1 MRYDV
6 AAFVLTALVALV
18 AAALVGRSRTWVVP
32 GLLVAAVAL
41 RIAGSEL
48 RHVIIFRYYE
58 GFGDAVLYFENG
70 QRLLERHGFLG
81 LFDLQVWFGGANW
94 WGTRFLNRVT
104 ALVAGVTGP
113 SLRAEFL
120 VFSLLAFVGL
130 YLAAAAFR
138 NVGPQAQVRHMTLA
152 LWLWPS
158 LWFWPSSIGKEA
170 LITLAI
176 GLAVYGYA
184 GKRGRV
190 HWLPFLSG
198 MGLAFC
204 IRPHVAAVLA
214 MSAMIGH
221 WLGSWG
227 KITFRRVV
235 EAALAVVIAVYA
247 FQGMTAQFGLDQAD
261 LEGVREFVEF
271 RSDLTLK
278 GGSQVGTVGDGLAGV
293 PMALVNT
300 WLRPFPWEAHNLTS
314 LIAAAELTFLWG
326 LILLRRREV
335 LLALRHWR
343 RHRLLLFGLPF
354 LLIYT
359 LMIGLTF
366 GNLGIIARQRS
377 PAFVFAFFLVLAVP
391 QRAPQRSARTA
402 MPPASPRRLPAGRP
416 LDAARTAP
424 PRGA

>member
-1 MRYDV
+1 MSYDIV
-6 AAFVLTALVALV
+6 AFVLVALV
-18 AAALVGRSRTWVVP
+18 ALAAAAALARGRTWYLP
-32 GLLVAAVAL
+32 ALLLAAVAL
-41 RIAGSEL
+41 RIVGAEL
-48 RHVIIFRYYE
+48 RHVIIFRYYK

-70 QRLLERHGFLG
+70 QRLLERHGLLG
-81 LFDLQVWFGGANW
+81 LFDLQVWFGGPSW
-94 WGTRFLNRVT
+94 WGTRFLNKVT
-104 ALVAGVTGP
+104 ALIAGVTGP

-138 NVGPQAQVRHMTLA
+138 NVGPQAQVSQVTKA

-176 GLAVYGYA
+176 GLVVFGYA
-184 GKRGRV
+184 GKEGRV
-190 HWLPFLSG
+190 RWLPFAAG

-227 KITFRRVV
+227 KVTFRRIV
-235 EAALAVVIAVYA
+235 EAALAMVIAVYA
-247 FQGMTAQFGLDQAD
+247 LQGMTAQFGLDQAD

-278 GGSQVGTVGDGLAGV
+278 GGSQIGGGTEGLAAF

-314 LIAAAELTFLWG
+314 LIAAAELAFLWG
-326 LILLRRREV
+326 LIFVRRREV
-335 LLALRHWR
+335 MLALRHWR

-354 LLIYT
+354 LFIYT

-377 PAFVFAFFLVLAVP
+377 PAFVFAFFLVLVVPRLVP
-391 QRAPQRSARTA
+391 QRAARAAVRPAAPRHLAAGPVT
-402 MPPASPRRLPAGRP
+402 PPHGV
-416 LDAARTAP
+416 
-424 PRGA
+424 